1 MIVDWAVP
9 KIKFSQN
16 SIDIKPEIKIE
27 SIDENEVHDI
37 SEIKVF
43 HDSENDVSDLDAE
56 SDRYLKI
63 SVVY

>member
-9 KIKFSQN
+9 KTKFSQN

-43 HDSENDVSDLDAE
+43 HDNENDVSDLDAE

-63 SVVY
+63 

>member
-9 KIKFSQN
+9 KTKFSQN
-16 SIDIKPEIKIE
+16 GIDIKPEIKIE

-43 HDSENDVSDLDAE
+43 HDNENDVSDLDAE

-63 SVVY
+63 

>member
-9 KIKFSQN
+9 KTKFSQN
-16 SIDIKPEIKIE
+16 NIDIKPEIKIE

-63 SVVY
+63 